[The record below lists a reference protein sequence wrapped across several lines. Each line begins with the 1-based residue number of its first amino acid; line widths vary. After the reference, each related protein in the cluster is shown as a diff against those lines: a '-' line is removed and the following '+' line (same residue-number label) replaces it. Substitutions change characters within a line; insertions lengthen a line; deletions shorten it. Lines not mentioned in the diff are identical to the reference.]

1 MKIILNRTELEEALV
16 KSLPKLG
23 SIRLS
28 EDFNELVLEVIP
40 HDQEDVIDEELEALK
55 KEAQELSISLRGR
68 QTVEGLKAKIKQHNV
83 EVSMTEEE
91 DTPWTEEEPKKEND
105 IPKSIFQRR

>member
-28 EDFNELVLEVIP
+28 EDFQELVLEVIP
-40 HDQEDVIDEELEALK
+40 HDQEEAVDEELEALK
-55 KEAQELSISLRGR
+55 KEAQELGISLRGR
-68 QTVEGLKAKIKQHNV
+68 QTVEGLKAKIKQHNI
-83 EVSMTEEE
+83 EVSMTDIDEG
-91 DTPWTEEEPKKEND
+91 TSWSEEEPKEEEK
-105 IPKSIFQRR
+105 PKSIFQRR

>member
-40 HDQEDVIDEELEALK
+40 HDQEEAVDEELEALK
-55 KEAQELSISLRGR
+55 KEAQELGISLRGR
-68 QTVEGLKAKIKQHNV
+68 QTVEGLKAKIKQHNA

-91 DTPWTEEEPKKEND
+91 DVPWSEEKPKEEEK
-105 IPKSIFQRR
+105 PKSIFQRR

>member
-55 KEAQELSISLRGR
+55 KEAQELGISLRGR

-91 DTPWTEEEPKKEND
+91 DTPWTEEEPKEEEK
-105 IPKSIFQRR
+105 PKSIFQRR